1 MNGIYRIRLARL
13 ARLSPWVWIAAIF
26 GAQAVG
32 SLAIT
37 ALFKMAIREVLV
49 PILILLLGM
58 AVSALLAR
66 RDLSGTVSWWAR
78 SIPFPL
84 YALFIFSLSSRDYP
98 DAQMS
103 MNADLFHLAEFS
115 TLGFFLAFFWYP
127 LLKRSGSF
135 LFSAAVLGSGLL
147 FALSDELHQFYV
159 PGRTASV
166 IDLVYDATALA
177 AACFVFLVGVNV
189 RTNLQRM
196 SVDQGS

>member
-1 MNGIYRIRLARL
+1 MNGTYRIRLARL

-32 SLAIT
+32 SLAVT
-37 ALFKMAIREVLV
+37 ALFKMAIRETLI

-58 AVSALLAR
+58 VVSVLLAR
-66 RDLSGTVSWWAR
+66 RDSPGPVSWWAR

-98 DAQMS
+98 DAQVS

-115 TLGFFLAFFWYP
+115 TLGFFLAYFWYP
-127 LLKRSGSF
+127 LLKRAGSV
-135 LFSAAVLGSGLL
+135 LFSVAVLGSGLL
-147 FALSDELHQFYV
+147 FALTDELHQLYV

-177 AACFVFLVGVNV
+177 AACCVFLVGVNV
-189 RTNLQRM
+189 RINLQRM
-196 SVDQGS
+196 SAEQGS